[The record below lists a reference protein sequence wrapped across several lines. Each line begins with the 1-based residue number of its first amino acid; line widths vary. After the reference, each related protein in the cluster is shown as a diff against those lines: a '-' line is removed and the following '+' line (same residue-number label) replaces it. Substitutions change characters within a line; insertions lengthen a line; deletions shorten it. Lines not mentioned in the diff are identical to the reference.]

1 MGTHGEKT
9 AEENKAWLARTLKSG
24 QISIAG
30 IFFYRFETVGVKLC
44 FTVTFLDLDSN
55 DCRTHFYLY
64 LVWK

>member
-30 IFFYRFETVGVKLC
+30 IFFYRFETVEKNSGNRNLAW
-44 FTVTFLDLDSN
+44 L
-55 DCRTHFYLY
+55 
-64 LVWK
+64 